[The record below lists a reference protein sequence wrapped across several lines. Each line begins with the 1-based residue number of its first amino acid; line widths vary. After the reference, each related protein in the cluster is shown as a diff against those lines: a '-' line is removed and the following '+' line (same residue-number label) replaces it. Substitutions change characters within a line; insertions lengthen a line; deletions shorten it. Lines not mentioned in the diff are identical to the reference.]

1 MHLYF
6 IALLPPPALRNR
18 VRLLKEDMRDRFK
31 AGHAL
36 TSPAHVTLQMPFKR
50 EAEAAKQL
58 ITGLE
63 AFAAREQPFPVT
75 LSGFG
80 CFAPRVLYINIPDHR
95 HIVDLHT
102 RLKKEMVDNLGFRPE
117 ETDARFH
124 PHMTIATRDLTP
136 DNFHKAWA
144 ELQKRTFEASFE
156 VHSLF
161 LLKHTGQQ
169 WQVEKELYFEAK

>member
-6 IALLPPPALRNR
+6 IALLPPSALRNR
-18 VRLLKEDMRDRFK
+18 VRLLKEDMRDRFN

-36 TSPAHVTLQMPFKR
+36 SSPAHITLQMPFKR
-50 EAEAAKQL
+50 DAEAVGRL
-58 ITGLE
+58 ISGLE

-80 CFAPRVLYINIPDHR
+80 CFAPRVLYINIPDHQ
-95 HIVDLHT
+95 HIDALHA
-102 RLKKEMVDNLGFRPE
+102 RLKKELVDNLGFRPE

-124 PHMTIATRDLTP
+124 PHLTIATRDLTP

-144 ELQKRTFEASFE
+144 ELQKCAFEASFE
-156 VHSLF
+156 AHSLF
-161 LLKHTGQQ
+161 LLKHNGQK
-169 WQVEKELYFEAK
+169 WQVEKELYFAAK